1 MIMSKDIKLPEL
13 PTLPSEKA
21 SDIKKHE
28 DVFVF
33 FATRF
38 ATAEEM
44 ASVFMCDQ
52 ALIEEYC
59 QIYWKSDYTKVA
71 KMLASRGNVILRG
84 TQFEVASQG
93 DTKMLMFLGKNNLQ
107 QVDDNSK
114 YLEVEGADKVIIVHS
129 LQRE

>member
-1 MIMSKDIKLPEL
+1 MSKDIKIPEL
-13 PTLPSEKA
+13 PKKPAKNA
-21 SDIKKHE
+21 GDINLHE

-38 ATAEEM
+38 ATLNEISAI
-44 ASVFMCDQ
+44 FMCDQ
-52 ALIEEYC
+52 TIIEDYC
-59 QIYWKSDYTKVA
+59 QTYWNKAYTQVME
-71 KMLASRGNVILRG
+71 MLANRGNATLRA

-129 LQRE
+129 LENK